1 MKIQVRECLDL
12 ACHFR
17 FPQSAD
23 GEIVHQ
29 CPRCGGETKI
39 AVAYKSE
46 AGPASGYTNPR
57 GKFDCH
63 VLLDNLRSLLN
74 VGTIFRT
81 ADGVGVSHMH
91 LGGTTPTPEHPR
103 FAKTAL
109 GAEHSVSWQY
119 YTNGLQAAL
128 ALKESGRRLI
138 ALESGAESDSVFQLL
153 PKLDRSAPLLLIVGN
168 EVAGIDPDILSICD
182 EVVHLPMAGIKSS
195 LNVAVAFGIGV
206 YQIRYG
212 QV

>member
-17 FPQSAD
+17 FPQSAN

-29 CPRCGGETKI
+29 CPRCQGDTKVV
-39 AVAYKSE
+39 VAYQSE
-46 AGPASGYTNPR
+46 EGPASGYTESEGR
-57 GKFDCH
+57 FDCH

-81 ADGVGVSHMH
+81 ADGVGISHMH

-119 YTNGLQAAL
+119 HTNGLQAAL

-138 ALESGAESDSVFQLL
+138 ALESGADSDSIFQLL
-153 PKLDRSAPLLLIVGN
+153 PTLDTSTPLLLIVGN

-182 EVVHLPMAGIKSS
+182 DVAHLPMAGIKSS

-212 QV
+212 QG